1 MVETKESVA
10 LIVPKLGKAH
20 LSSKVRGKESLSQFL
35 NRKCMRISAGEPDL
49 YRTNNLEYFDFLK
62 ESRMLNEAHV
72 LSLISSYRKD
82 GYLFTIIYVN
92 EKLEVIDG
100 QHRFEAAKRLGLPV
114 YFMVMPGWGIREVI
128 ILNVNSSNWTLN
140 DFLACY
146 AKAGNENYI
155 RFKEFSDSHPFE
167 VTTSQV
173 LMLGGGAAGGTL
185 DTFRLGKMVVTE
197 QQVEDARKKAAKIAD
212 MQLFHP
218 LGWTSRNFVEAMLKL
233 FTLKGYEH
241 LSMLDRLTAHPDVL
255 LAKARSLRT
264 DEYLQLFIDKY
275 NFRRSSGQIFVSK

>member
-1 MVETKESVA
+1 MSTKVGANQS
-10 LIVPKLGKAH
+10 LGNF
-20 LSSKVRGKESLSQFL
+20 LSKKCDLLNPAMGRIYSTSQWQHFSFL
-35 NRKCMRISAGEPDL
+35 HENRPIS
-49 YRTNNLEYFDFLK
+49 
-62 ESRMLNEAHV
+62 EAHV
-72 LSLISSYRKD
+72 LALCGSYRKD
-82 GYLFTIIYVN
+82 SYLFSVIYVN
-92 EKLEVIDG
+92 ERLEIIDG
-100 QHRFEAAKRLGLPV
+100 QHRFEAARRMGLPV
-114 YFMVMPGWGIREVI
+114 NFMVMPGWGIREVI
-128 ILNVNSSNWTLN
+128 ILNVNSSNWSLP
-140 DFLACY
+140 DFLESY

-173 LMLGGGAAGGTL
+173 LMLGRRSGKGGTL

-197 QQVEDARKKAAKIAD
+197 QQVDDARKKAAKIAD

-233 FTLKGYEH
+233 FTLKGYDH
-241 LSMLDRLTAHPDVL
+241 VTMLERLTAHPDVL

-275 NFRRSSGQIFVSK
+275 NFRRSSGQISVSK